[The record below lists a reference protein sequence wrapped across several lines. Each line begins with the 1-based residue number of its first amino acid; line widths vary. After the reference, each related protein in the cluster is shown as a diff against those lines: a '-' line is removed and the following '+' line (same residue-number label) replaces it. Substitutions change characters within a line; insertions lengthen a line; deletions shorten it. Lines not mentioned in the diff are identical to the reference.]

1 MRKVYMQIFSV
12 SLYLVWPVSDLRPM
26 ARVASATGV
35 AHVVAGMQASL
46 LALPPPGRCYSN
58 TALCG
63 NLLYSFASQL
73 VSRNCPLYTCL
84 LMC

>member
-1 MRKVYMQIFSV
+1 MQTLAV
-12 SLYLVWPVSDLRPM
+12 SDYLIWPVSDLRAM

-46 LALPPPGRCYSN
+46 LALLPPGRCYSN

-63 NLLYSFASQL
+63 ILLWH
-73 VSRNCPLYTCL
+73 PCL
-84 LMC
+84 NHEIVHFTHAY